1 MIGPITI
8 KIYLRHVVTIP
19 EIHASLGEK
28 GQVTQEQSLH
38 PPIFLHR
45 NSEKNPS
52 QLLSV
57 KI

>member
-1 MIGPITI
+1 MIGSESETI

-38 PPIFLHR
+38 PPNFYTEILR
-45 NSEKNPS
+45 
-52 QLLSV
+52 